1 VSWLSQA
8 FSLDFNLKAH
18 MKTHSAD
25 NYHVCQYPECGRR
38 FTQESKLRAHIRAQH
53 EKVKDFL
60 IPVVN
65 FTVEEYLCSLC
76 KLACRI

>member
-1 VSWLSQA
+1 
-8 FSLDFNLKAH
+8 

-65 FTVEEYLCSLC
+65 FTCE
-76 KLACRI
+76 RIFVWLISYASWPAESRCIDSESQTT